1 MRAIGIDKAI
11 DWNNKSVKQAALTVR
26 AINHKLRER
35 MLNLIYSAG
44 RISVTDIYINMRLE
58 QSVCSQHLGILKR
71 AGFVNVEREGK
82 FLIYSVVE
90 ERVDVVRD
98 AMARMSQR

>member
-11 DWNNKSVKQAALTVR
+11 DWNTKSVKQAALTVR

-71 AGFVNVEREGK
+71 AGFVSVEREGK
-82 FLIYSVVE
+82 FLIYSIVPNRVEVVKE
-90 ERVDVVRD
+90 
-98 AMARMSQR
+98 AMEKMNQR